1 MTKSFPISSIP
12 ARSTV
17 GSWLADAGRPGAL
30 VDAVS
35 VRRLAGDVAQVLAL
49 PGVGRVLS
57 LAGYAR
63 LAQMLLALIAGGGM
77 YAWCRRG
84 MGLGFWPAVFAGWCY
99 PVSAFFI
106 LQQGYAPTPVVA
118 WLPWLLLAV
127 EGTARRPLSWAG
139 PAVALL
145 TALAVLSG
153 QLDIA
158 GQVLLVSGI
167 YGAVRLLTIYW
178 KRWFTWPAV
187 RSAVA
192 LGVAWLLGLC
202 LAMPQWLPVVEY
214 SRTGSR
220 LMRRVAGEEERP
232 PVGPSAVP
240 LAVLPELYGCTQDGS
255 FFLVDG
261 NRVESASALCRP
273 AGRAA
278 AGAAGLA
285 QPPKPADGLAAG
297 RPGRAGTGLGGQ
309 YPRHRPN
316 PANAWAEHDVA
327 QPPGLH
333 HGPGRGGLGRHR
345 PGYVAGRPA
354 PAAMVVLASLGTR
367 RRPGR
372 LVLGSHRQLAGADRL
387 AVAPWSS
394 PGTRWGGSPICSRW
408 SRFRGG
414 SSACTWQA
422 RCCAD

>member
-1 MTKSFPISSIP
+1 MNRLGRWAVLAAGIILGQVILYGPSLTGQKILLPLDLLAQPGVLLPRTAETAAITPHDKILSDLVYSGEVYRRFM
-12 ARSTV
+12 V
-17 GSWLADAGRPGAL
+17 GEMRAGRVPL
-30 VDAVS
+30 WTPFQY
-35 VRRLAGDVAQVLAL
+35 AGSPATWHKFS
-49 PGVGRVLS
+49 PYRVLDVFFPS
-57 LAGYAR
+57 PVTLAW
-63 LAQMLLALIAGGGM
+63 AQMLLALIAGGGM

-261 NRVESASALCRP
+261 NRVESASAPMP
-273 AGRAA
+273 ACWPRCCWRRWPGAA
-278 AGAAGLA
+278 AETGRWPGCW
-285 QPPKPADGLAAG
+285 PPWACWDW
-297 RPGRAGTGLGGQ
+297 PGRSISPASSKSCECLG
-309 YPRHRPN
+309 
-316 PANAWAEHDVA
+316 
-327 QPPGLH
+327 
-333 HGPGRGGLGRHR
+333 
-345 PGYVAGRPA
+345 
-354 PAAMVVLASLGTR
+354 
-367 RRPGR
+367 
-372 LVLGSHRQLAGADRL
+372 
-387 AVAPWSS
+387 
-394 PGTRWGGSPICSRW
+394 
-408 SRFRGG
+408 
-414 SSACTWQA
+414 
-422 RCCAD
+422 